1 MDAWSGVMYMD
12 AWPLN
17 QTVEGLAGVGVVIKN
32 TSSAYKQGDIVEAAF
47 GWPWKLYFS
56 ANKCEPSLRLSLKK
70 VMYTI
75 FPCYIKSR
83 TASNIIF

>member
-17 QTVEGLAGVGVVIKN
+17 QTVEGLAGVGVVIKS

-75 FPCYIKSR
+75 FPCCIEST